1 MIVRGRLNAAGL
13 PGFRRYLRG
22 GGAPI
27 SAGRRSGRGGAA
39 QRAGRGGAA
48 GGAAMALTAA
58 QISFARPVRRHGLR
72 RAGQGGTR
80 LTVSRTRWTGE
91 KHHC

>member
-27 SAGRRSGRGGAA
+27 SAGWRS
-39 QRAGRGGAA
+39 GRGGAA

-80 LTVSRTRWTGE
+80 LTVSRTRWTGG
-91 KHHC
+91 KHQR